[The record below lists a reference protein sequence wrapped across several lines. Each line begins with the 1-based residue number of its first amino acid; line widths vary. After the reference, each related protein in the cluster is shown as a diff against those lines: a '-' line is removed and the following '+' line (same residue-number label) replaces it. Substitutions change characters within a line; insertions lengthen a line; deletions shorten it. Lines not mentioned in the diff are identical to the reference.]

1 MYGSWMGVTLGGLF
15 VLLLLI
21 AAALTAWTPLFAL
34 VIFGAAATVL
44 LVLAAMRRTAET
56 ASPGEQDHRGDPVSY
71 AAPADGEGAGA
82 NRGETAQEPP
92 APRLENEPAGIWGE
106 KR

>member
-1 MYGSWMGVTLGGLF
+1 MYGSWMGVTLSGLLI
-15 VLLLLI
+15 VLLLI

-34 VIFGAAATVL
+34 VIFGVIAMIM
-44 LVLAAMRRTAET
+44 LVVAAMRRTAET
-56 ASPGEQDHRGDPVSY
+56 ASPGEHDHRGDPVSY

-82 NRGETAQEPP
+82 NRADSAQEPP